1 MEVRVR
7 PYGITLIDLDPDSR
21 SPRIIATDVGGAL
34 ANGYVH
40 SIDRV
45 LRPLSTANSM
55 SSLVANKSPRGWPSR
70 SRWVSCLLFGE

>member
-45 LRPLSTANSM
+45 LRPFHAIQCPRWWQN
-55 SSLVANKSPRGWPSR
+55 PRGWPSR
-70 SRWVSCLLFGE
+70 SRWVSCLLLV

>member
-1 MEVRVR
+1 MEVKVR
-7 PYGITLIDLDPDSR
+7 PYGIALINLDPDSR

-45 LRPLSTANSM
+45 LRPFDLA
-55 SSLVANKSPRGWPSR
+55 AR
-70 SRWVSCLLFGE
+70 